1 MIELLVD
8 LELDIDKSDI
18 VEADI
23 IELVIVNIAK
33 YFFTVRKYKI

>member
-1 MIELLVD
+1 MVELLVD

-33 YFFTVRKYKI
+33 YFFYSEKI

>member
-1 MIELLVD
+1 MVELLVD

-23 IELVIVNIAK
+23 IEFVIVNIAK
-33 YFFTVRKYKI
+33 YFFYSEKI